1 MTKAKLVLTA
11 LTIVTRALLFAG
23 VGLVGFAASRQ
34 DNPLRAGQAGKEP
47 NPPDTGPERKQGAA
61 ASGATATNPQA
72 DQGSVVIQAE
82 VGDQDGRRLPGADV
96 LMNVRYSRGAWTR
109 NRSSSRPKPM
119 PRAKSGSK
127 WRKRTRAKLYSAYV
141 WAHQNGRALPSQPF
155 FLGEMTHHR

>member
-1 MTKAKLVLTA
+1 MTKAKLVLTM
-11 LTIVTRALLFAG
+11 LTIVTGALLFAG

-61 ASGATATNPQA
+61 ASGRATATNPQA

-96 LMNVRYSRGAWTR
+96 LMNVRI
-109 NRSSSRPKPM
+109 
-119 PRAKSGSK
+119 
-127 WRKRTRAKLYSAYV
+127 L
-141 WAHQNGRALPSQPF
+141 
-155 FLGEMTHHR
+155 